1 LAILAESIDMFNFR
15 RNEKDLDS
23 SLFDP
28 EQDMDLVIMIERAR
42 TEHEI
47 QAVVR
52 MSSARMRDRRHQL
65 AVARRPHGADATR
78 ARGSAPPSSTVRG
91 F

>member
-1 LAILAESIDMFNFR
+1 LLIFAESVCMFKFR
-15 RNEKDLDS
+15 RTEKDLDS

-52 MSSARMRDRRHQL
+52 MSSARMRHRRRQL
-65 AVARRPHGADATR
+65 AIAGA
-78 ARGSAPPSSTVRG
+78 ARG
-91 F
+91 

>member
-1 LAILAESIDMFNFR
+1 MFNFR
-15 RNEKDLDS
+15 RNEKDVDS

-52 MSSARMRDRRHQL
+52 MSSARMRARRRQL
-65 AVARRPHGADATR
+65 AAARRPHAADSTH
-78 ARGSAPPSSTVRG
+78 ARGYSPPSSTLRG
-91 F
+91 L